1 MNEDQNPENQN
12 PDQQENIVNLDEA
25 NSDTQQSAEEQ
36 IAALQAELLDTRDR
50 TMRALADAE
59 NTRKRALKDRD
70 DAGKYAVSNFARDMI
85 AFGDNFARALA
96 AMPDDAPPA
105 VAEGLTAMDKEL
117 LSTFERHGIRKIEPL
132 DEPFD
137 ANYHEVMFEAPMPGK
152 PAGIIIQVIEAGYV
166 LNDRLLR
173 AAKVGI
179 AKTEEPDATPPSDHK
194 VDIQG

>member
-1 MNEDQNPENQN
+1 MNEDQNTDNQN
-12 PDQQENIVNLDEA
+12 TEQSENVVNLDEA
-25 NSDTQQSAEEQ
+25 GTDAPQTAEDQ

-70 DAGKYAVSNFARDMI
+70 DAGKYAVANFARDMI

-96 AMPDDAPPA
+96 AMPEDAPPA
-105 VAEGLTAMDKEL
+105 VAEGLSAMDKEL

-132 DEPFD
+132 DEIFD
-137 ANYHEVMFEAPMPGK
+137 ANFHEVMFEAPMPGK
-152 PAGIIIQVIEAGYV
+152 PAGTIIQVIEAGYV

-179 AKTEEPDATPPSDHK
+179 AKAEEPSAPPAGDHT